1 MKGNTNKKNIFPL
14 KYDQSMI
21 RSPDDAEKRKVN
33 ATAYRNYL
41 NRDGPRALGS
51 KEIPQVTREPI
62 KEFHNTLVY

>member
-1 MKGNTNKKNIFPL
+1 MKGNTNNIFFPL

-51 KEIPQVTREPI
+51 KEIPQVT
-62 KEFHNTLVY
+62 